1 MQDILGSCPHFLISV
16 SSYDLSRLIQTPVDA
31 VQVQGPR
38 VFAGKEKR
46 GFTCPLSF

>member
-1 MQDILGSCPHFLISV
+1 MQDILGTCPHSLSV